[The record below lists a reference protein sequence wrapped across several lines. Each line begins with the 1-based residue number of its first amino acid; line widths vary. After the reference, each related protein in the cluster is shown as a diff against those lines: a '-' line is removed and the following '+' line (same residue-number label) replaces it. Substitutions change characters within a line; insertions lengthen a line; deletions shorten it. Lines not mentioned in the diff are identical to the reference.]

1 MSGFDFFTPNAKKVI
16 QIANREAHGFNHTA
30 IGTEHL
36 LLGVVSLHDCL
47 AAAVVENLG
56 ISLEAV
62 RFEIEKLIS
71 QGEGTTDSLGMLPL
85 TPRSKKVLQFAAAE
99 AHNMNVPVVD
109 AEHILLAILRE
120 GEGIAA
126 KSLENLGVTFDKCA
140 EAIRNEMNDI
150 SSSMDTPNEDFP
162 FPQGEGQD
170 GPSPFDGSE
179 DEEPPFNRRNPFSNP
194 PGGRRMELKPRS
206 GTKTPALD
214 AFGRDLTEMSAKG
227 QLDPMIGREKEVQRL
242 VQILSRRNK
251 NNAALLGEAGVGKT
265 AVVEGLAQAIQRGDV
280 PESIRSKRIVALDL
294 TLMVAGT
301 KYRGQFEERI
311 KAVVNEVHRSGNVIL
326 FIDEIHNI
334 VGAGSAEGAMD
345 AANIFKPALARG
357 ELQCIGATTL
367 DEYRKF
373 IEKDAALERRF
384 QTVRIEEPSVEETI
398 AILKGLAPRYESF
411 HKVKYE
417 PAALEAASRLSAR
430 YISGRYL
437 PDKAIDLMD
446 EAGAQARITA
456 SMRPPEIRAMEERVR
471 ETTRKKDD
479 AISRQMFEEAAIMRD
494 EAKKL
499 DTELKTMTDDWKR
512 KNGAQVVQV
521 TENDIATTLSTTTGV
536 PLKHM
541 DRDEKERLLD
551 LEKELS
557 QTVVGQ
563 PEAIS
568 IIARALR
575 RARADLKDPRRPIGS
590 FLFLGSTG
598 IGKTL
603 LAKAIASQYFGDEKA
618 LIQIDMSEYMEKFN
632 VSRLIGS
639 PPGYVGHDE
648 GGQLTERV
656 RRRPYSVVLFDE
668 VEKAHPD
675 VMQTLLQIM
684 EEGRLTDSLG
694 RQVDF
699 KNTVVILTS
708 NLGVDA
714 VRSGQNFGFSAEA
727 PGAAQDR
734 LKKQLLEAA
743 KSAFKPEMLN
753 RFDEVIVFRTLEKED
768 FAKILDIELAKVFER
783 LDKRGLK
790 VKLLPEAVDFLISK
804 GSDEALGARP
814 MRRTIERL
822 IEDPL
827 AEKILRE
834 VFTQPCTVEVS
845 LNSPSD
851 ELEFKA
857 E

>member
-109 AEHILLAILRE
+109 AEYILLAILRE

-265 AVVEGLAQAIQRGDV
+265 AVAEGLAQAIQRGDV
-280 PESIRSKRIVALDL
+280 PESMRSKRIVALDL

-456 SMRPPEIRAMEERVR
+456 SMRPHEIRALEERVR

-499 DTELKTMTDDWKR
+499 DTELKTMTDDWKS

-568 IIARALR
+568 TIARALR

-668 VEKAHPD
+668 V
-675 VMQTLLQIM
+675 
-684 EEGRLTDSLG
+684 
-694 RQVDF
+694 
-699 KNTVVILTS
+699 
-708 NLGVDA
+708 
-714 VRSGQNFGFSAEA
+714 
-727 PGAAQDR
+727 
-734 LKKQLLEAA
+734 
-743 KSAFKPEMLN
+743 
-753 RFDEVIVFRTLEKED
+753 IVFRTLEKED

-834 VFTQPCTVEVS
+834 VFTPPCTVEVS
-845 LNSPSD
+845 LNSPKD
-851 ELEFKA
+851 ELEFNA